1 MYDVNKFNEL
11 IMDFILYTMMKK
23 LIYLI
28 SLVSALSLCSCNDED
43 VVFPKSTA
51 ELIAEEIQS
60 YNKSVVDVTRGTSV
74 FLRSVSYEIKVPFII
89 LKWAEDDEDYYLL
102 ENITTISYNPKADIL
117 CLEFNHEL

>member
-11 IMDFILYTMMKK
+11 NNGLYFYTMMKK